1 MPATE
6 HIPRYWAVIPAAG
19 SGSRMAADTPKQYL
33 PLHGQTVLEHTLD
46 TLFSC
51 ERISGIVLA
60 LSPDDSHWQPLEARY
75 ADRSL
80 VCVTGGRE
88 RCHSVLH
95 ALEQLAAHADDTDWV
110 LVHDAARPCLRA
122 EDVDALIDTLAPATD
137 GGLLG
142 APVSDTMKRT
152 HPDGEITET
161 VDRDHLW
168 HAQTPQMFRLG
179 QLRRALE
186 QALAQD
192 ILVTDEA
199 AAMELAGYHPRVV
212 RGHADNIKITVPE
225 ELALAEFYLG
235 QRKPA

>member
-6 HIPRYWAVIPAAG
+6 YIPRYWAVIPAAG
-19 SGSRMAADTPKQYL
+19 SGSRMAADIPKQYL
-33 PLHGQTVLEHTLD
+33 SLNGQTVLEHALN
-46 TLFSC
+46 TLFGC
-51 ERISGIVLA
+51 ARISGIFLA
-60 LSPDDSHWQPLEARY
+60 LSPDDSHWPALEARY
-75 ADRSL
+75 AHHNL
-80 VCVTGGRE
+80 VCVAGGRE

-95 ALEQLAAHADDTDWV
+95 ALTQLAAQANDADWV

-122 EDVDALIDTLAPATD
+122 EDVDLLIDTLAPAGD

-142 APVSDTMKRT
+142 VTVSDTMKRT
-152 HPDGEITET
+152 RPNGQITET
-161 VDRDHLW
+161 VDRVHLW

-179 QLRRALE
+179 QLRNALA

-225 ELALAEFYLG
+225 DLALAEFYLG
-235 QRKPA
+235 QRKPL